1 MRWWT
6 VGVAMLVVALAL
18 VMLAIAVRPGHA
30 QVSCQ
35 ANYTV
40 GCIGSTVCFT
50 ATGTSAIVIPQNLQ
64 RRYLLIQSQSTT
76 LPVYFAIG
84 TTTTTVP
91 LTAVIGTDTIILQP
105 VNSVAPNYEVSS
117 LNATATPPPH
127 VPAGAI
133 ALITGGSTIGVCI
146 SEANG

>member
-6 VGVAMLVVALAL
+6 VVAALVVALAL
-18 VMLAIAVRPGHA
+18 ITLMVAVRAGQA

-40 GCIGSTVCFT
+40 GCIGSTVCFS

-84 TTTTTVP
+84 TTTTAAP
-91 LTAVIGTDTIILQP
+91 LTAVIGTNTIVLQP
-105 VNSVAPNYEVSS
+105 VSNVSPNYEVSA

-133 ALITGGSTIGVCI
+133 ALITGGTTIGVCI

>member
-6 VGVAMLVVALAL
+6 LVLVALAAL
-18 VMLAIAVRPGHA
+18 VTIAVAVRADA
-30 QVSCQ
+30 QVACQ

-40 GCIGSTVCFT
+40 GCIGSTVCFS

-84 TTTTTVP
+84 TTTTAAP
-91 LTAVIGTDTIILQP
+91 LTAVIGINTVMLQP

-133 ALITGGSTIGVCI
+133 ALVTGGTTIGVCI